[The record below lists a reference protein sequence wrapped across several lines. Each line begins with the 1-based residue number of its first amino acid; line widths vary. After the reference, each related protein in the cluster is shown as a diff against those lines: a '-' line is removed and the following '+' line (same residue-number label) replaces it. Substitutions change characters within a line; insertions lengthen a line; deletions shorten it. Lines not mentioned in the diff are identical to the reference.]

1 MGRYSSYTYQTT
13 YFCDLHNFCVAARG
27 ICNDF
32 ETNIPQEWL
41 DKLERLRKA
50 ATPGPWSKS
59 EQGTNETY
67 HHRIERYYG
76 GKEVPEHIAY
86 VFLPNV
92 FGKLHDAAYIVA
104 ACNAVPRLIEMV
116 QDMSSV
122 IAGMPGME
130 STPDEILQDF
140 FEATEPEE

>member
-1 MGRYSSYTYQTT
+1 MT
-13 YFCDLHNFCVAARG
+13 A
-27 ICNDF
+27 
-32 ETNIPQEWL
+32 QEWL
-41 DKLERLRKA
+41 DELQAKAKA

-67 HHRIERYYG
+67 HHCIERYYG

-104 ACNAVPRLIEMV
+104 ACNAVPRLIEMLV
-116 QDMSSV
+116 FLASLASEDDESV
-122 IAGMPGME
+122 DAIERRIQWAYNETRPKE
-130 STPDEILQDF
+130 
-140 FEATEPEE
+140 

>member
-1 MGRYSSYTYQTT
+1 MT
-13 YFCDLHNFCVAARG
+13 A
-27 ICNDF
+27 
-32 ETNIPQEWL
+32 QECL
-41 DKLERLRKA
+41 DELERLRKA
-50 ATPGPWSKS
+50 ATPGPWDVSQKNS
-59 EQGTNETY
+59 TVYDN
-67 HHRIERYYG
+67 YG
-76 GKEVPEHIAY
+76 DSVCDTQQTHNSQNN
-86 VFLPNV
+86 L
-92 FGKLHDAAYIVA
+92 AYIVA

>member
-1 MGRYSSYTYQTT
+1 MT
-13 YFCDLHNFCVAARG
+13 A
-27 ICNDF
+27 
-32 ETNIPQEWL
+32 QEWL
-41 DKLERLRKA
+41 DELERLRKA

-92 FGKLHDAAYIVA
+92 FGSLHNTAYIVA
-104 ACNAVPRLIEMV
+104 ACNAVPRLIEMLV
-116 QDMSSV
+116 FLASLASEDDESV
-122 IAGMPGME
+122 DAIERRIQWAYNETRPKE
-130 STPDEILQDF
+130 
-140 FEATEPEE
+140 

>member
-1 MGRYSSYTYQTT
+1 MT
-13 YFCDLHNFCVAARG
+13 A
-27 ICNDF
+27 
-32 ETNIPQEWL
+32 QEWL
-41 DKLERLRKA
+41 DELERLRKA

-92 FGKLHDAAYIVA
+92 FGNLHDAAYIVA
-104 ACNAVPRLIEMV
+104 ACNAVPMLVEMLV
-116 QDMSSV
+116 FLASLASEGD
-122 IAGMPGME
+122 E
-130 STPDEILQDF
+130 STDAIERRIQWAYNETRPKE
-140 FEATEPEE
+140 

>member
-1 MGRYSSYTYQTT
+1 MTA
-13 YFCDLHNFCVAARG
+13 H
-27 ICNDF
+27 
-32 ETNIPQEWL
+32 EWL
-41 DKLERLRKA
+41 DELERLRKA
-50 ATPGPWSKS
+50 TTPGPWSKS

-104 ACNAVPRLIEMV
+104 ACNAVPRMVEMLRIAVSLIEA
-116 QDMSSV
+116 QN
-122 IAGMPGME
+122 AQRARKGEKMPEGDVMQLIF
-130 STPDEILQDF
+130 TL
-140 FEATEPEE
+140 TEPKE

>member
-1 MGRYSSYTYQTT
+1 MT
-13 YFCDLHNFCVAARG
+13 A
-27 ICNDF
+27 
-32 ETNIPQEWL
+32 QEWL

>member
-1 MGRYSSYTYQTT
+1 MT
-13 YFCDLHNFCVAARG
+13 AK
-27 ICNDF
+27 
-32 ETNIPQEWL
+32 EWI
-41 DKLERLRKA
+41 DELERLRKA

-92 FGKLHDAAYIVA
+92 FGNLHDAAYIVA
-104 ACNAVPRLIEMV
+104 ACNAVPMLVEMLVFLASLASEDDESVDAIERRI
-116 QDMSSV
+116 QW
-122 IAGMPGME
+122 AYNETRPKE
-130 STPDEILQDF
+130 
-140 FEATEPEE
+140 

>member
-1 MGRYSSYTYQTT
+1 MT
-13 YFCDLHNFCVAARG
+13 A
-27 ICNDF
+27 
-32 ETNIPQEWL
+32 QEWL
-41 DKLERLRKA
+41 DELERLRKA

-67 HHRIERYYG
+67 HHRIERYYD

-86 VFLPNV
+86 VVLPNV
-92 FGKLHDAAYIVA
+92 FGNLYDAAYIVA

>member
-1 MGRYSSYTYQTT
+1 MT
-13 YFCDLHNFCVAARG
+13 A
-27 ICNDF
+27 
-32 ETNIPQEWL
+32 QEWL
-41 DKLERLRKA
+41 DELERLRKV

-92 FGKLHDAAYIVA
+92 FGNLHDAAYIVA
-104 ACNAVPRLIEMV
+104 ACNAVPRLVEMLRIAV
-116 QDMSSV
+116 SLLAAQKAQRVCEEEMDIRCDM
-122 IAGMPGME
+122 MQELFRM
-130 STPDEILQDF
+130 
-140 FEATEPEE
+140 TEPKE